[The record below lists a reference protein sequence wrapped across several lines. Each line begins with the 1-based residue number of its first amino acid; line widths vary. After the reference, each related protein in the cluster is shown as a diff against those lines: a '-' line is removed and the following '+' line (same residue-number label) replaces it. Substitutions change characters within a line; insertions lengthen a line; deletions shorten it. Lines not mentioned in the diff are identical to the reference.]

1 MTDSGSQSDETT
13 SGTASTGC
21 GLEGQEEDRDPD
33 KYSSRR
39 KREKRT
45 GSGSGTG
52 DKERGSSK
60 LTVSQRKK
68 KGVLNAKE
76 RNMRRLESNE
86 RERKRMHDLNNQFQV
101 RRRGAIKLGANISRL
116 FNIWG

>member
-21 GLEGQEEDRDPD
+21 GADLDGREDSVS
-33 KYSSRR
+33 KYRR
-39 KREKRT
+39 KREKRV
-45 GSGSGTG
+45 GGG
-52 DKERGSSK
+52 DKSEHGSK
-60 LTVSQRKK
+60 LSSQRKK

-76 RNMRRLESNE
+76 RNIRRLESNE

-101 RRRGAIKLGANISRL
+101 RGDLVWPYIVVASLICALIYFSRC
-116 FNIWG
+116 GR